1 MGGVAGCRLGFALVL
16 QAVEVFTRPKDGD
29 GDYRM

>member
-1 MGGVAGCRLGFALVL
+1 MGGVAGSGWGFALVL
-16 QAVEVFTRPKDGD
+16 QAVEVFTRPKDDD